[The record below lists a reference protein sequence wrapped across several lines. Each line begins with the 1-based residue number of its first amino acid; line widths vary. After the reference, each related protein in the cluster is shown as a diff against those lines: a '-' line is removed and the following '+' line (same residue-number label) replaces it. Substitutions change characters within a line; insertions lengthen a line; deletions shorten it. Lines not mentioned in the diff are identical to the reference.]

1 MVSSSS
7 LWDVV
12 VRTVVTS
19 GTATL
24 IATFFALGFALLLAN
39 TNWRGKEVLR
49 VIVQA
54 LYGLP
59 PVVVGVMVYLALSK
73 DGLLSDLNWLFTI
86 EGMIFAQTLLI
97 FPLILGVAWGALE
110 RVSEDK
116 RDVFRVMNVKKGRR
130 IMLEMYCARR
140 GIVNAILLG
149 FGRAIA
155 EVGAVLMVGG
165 NIAGKTRVLTTSVVL
180 ETSIGEMD
188 TALQLGGVLLV
199 LSLLVA
205 LSIQLLQRVHFFGH
219 GKFGDDNRDVGP
231 FDDFD
236 LNLENLNVEK
246 DGNKILNSY
255 SINLKQGEIIALMG
269 ESGSGKST
277 LLRRICGLEGD
288 DLGIGHDVAYVAQQ
302 PTLVMDTVAMELQLP
317 IMVHN
322 HLPDAG
328 KELAVICG
336 LEEKERQRTDTLSG
350 GEKQRLA
357 FLRALAMNRKILI
370 LDEFTSELDGLSV
383 EKIENE
389 VLKFK
394 QRGGCVL
401 FATHNVLQA
410 QRLATRTIFIHQGQE
425 TDAES
430 EIAQQIK
437 SGKWIG

>member
-219 GKFGDDNRDVGP
+219 GKFGEDKRDVGP

-425 TDAES
+425 ADAES
-430 EIAQQIK
+430 EVAQQIK

>member
-1 MVSSSS
+1 M
-7 LWDVV
+7 V

-130 IMLEMYCARR
+130 VMLEMYCARR

-205 LSIQLLQRVHFFGH
+205 LSIQLLQRVHFLGH
-219 GKFGDDNRDVGP
+219 GKFGEDSRDIES

-236 LNLENLNVEK
+236 LHLENLNVEK
-246 DGNKILNSY
+246 DGIRILNSY
-255 SINLKQGEIIALMG
+255 SIKLKQGEIIALMG

-288 DLGIGHDVAYVAQQ
+288 DLGIGRDVAYVAQQ

-410 QRLATRTIFIHQGQE
+410 QRLATRTIFIHQGRE
-425 TDAES
+425 TDVES

>member
-1 MVSSSS
+1 M
-7 LWDVV
+7 V

>member
-7 LWDVV
+7 VWDVV
-12 VRTVVTS
+12 VRTLVTS

-24 IATFFALGFALLLAN
+24 IATLFALAFALILAN
-39 TNWRGKEVLR
+39 SKWQGKEVLR
-49 VIVQA
+49 VIIQA

-116 RDVFRVMNVKKGRR
+116 RDVFRVMNVKKARR
-130 IMLEMYCARR
+130 IMLEMYCARK

-180 ETSIGEMD
+180 ETSIGQMD

-199 LSLLVA
+199 LSLVVA
-205 LSIQLLQRVHFFGH
+205 LSIQLLQRVHFFGR
-219 GKFGDDNRDVGP
+219 GNFGEEKRDVES
-231 FDDFD
+231 FEDFD
-236 LNLENLNVEK
+236 IGLENLNVEK
-246 DGNKILNSY
+246 DGIKILDSY
-255 SINLKQGEIIALMG
+255 SLELKEGEIIALMG

-277 LLRRICGLEGD
+277 LLRRVCGLDGGD
-288 DLGIGHDVAYVAQQ
+288 SKISRDVAYVAQQ
-302 PTLVMDTVAMELQLP
+302 PTLVMDTVAMELKLP
-317 IMVHN
+317 IMVHS

-328 KELAVICG
+328 KELAIICG
-336 LEEKERQRTDTLSG
+336 LEEKERQRSDTLSG
-350 GEKQRLA
+350 GEKQRLV

-370 LDEFTSELDGLSV
+370 LDEFTSELDGLSIERI
-383 EKIENE
+383 EKE

-410 QRLATRTIFIHQGQE
+410 KRLATRTIFIHKGKQIDG
-425 TDAES
+425 DS
-430 EIAQQIK
+430 EVAQQIK

>member
-1 MVSSSS
+1 M
-7 LWDVV
+7 V

-130 IMLEMYCARR
+130 VMLEMYCARR

-205 LSIQLLQRVHFFGH
+205 LSIQLLQRVHFLGH
-219 GKFGDDNRDVGP
+219 GKFGEDSRDIESFDN
-231 FDDFD
+231 FD
-236 LNLENLNVEK
+236 LHLENLNVEK
-246 DGNKILNSY
+246 DGIRILNSY
-255 SINLKQGEIIALMG
+255 SIKLKQGEIIALMG

-288 DLGIGHDVAYVAQQ
+288 DLGIGRDVAYVAQQ

-410 QRLATRTIFIHQGQE
+410 QRLATRTIFIHQGRE
-425 TDAES
+425 TDPES

>member
-12 VRTVVTS
+12 VRTLVTS

-24 IATFFALGFALLLAN
+24 IATFFALGFALFLAN
-39 TNWRGKEVLR
+39 TDWRGKEVLR

-130 IMLEMYCARR
+130 ILLEMYCARR

>member
-1 MVSSSS
+1 MVSPSS

-116 RDVFRVMNVKKGRR
+116 RDVFRVMNVKKSRR
-130 IMLEMYCARR
+130 VMLEMYCARR

-205 LSIQLLQRVHFFGH
+205 LSIQLLQRVHFLGH
-219 GKFGDDNRDVGP
+219 GKFGEDSRDIESFDN
-231 FDDFD
+231 FD
-236 LNLENLNVEK
+236 LHLENLNVEK
-246 DGNKILNSY
+246 DGIKILNSY
-255 SINLKQGEIIALMG
+255 SIKLKQGEIIALMG

-288 DLGIGHDVAYVAQQ
+288 DLGIGRDVAYVAQQ

-410 QRLATRTIFIHQGQE
+410 QRLATRTIFIHQGRE

>member
-1 MVSSSS
+1 MVSPSS

-130 IMLEMYCARR
+130 VMLEMYCARR

-205 LSIQLLQRVHFFGH
+205 LSIQLLQRVHFLGH
-219 GKFGDDNRDVGP
+219 GRFGEDSRDIESFDN
-231 FDDFD
+231 FD
-236 LNLENLNVEK
+236 LHLENLNVEK
-246 DGNKILNSY
+246 DGIRILNSY
-255 SINLKQGEIIALMG
+255 SIKLKQGEIIALMG

-288 DLGIGHDVAYVAQQ
+288 DLGIGRDVAYVAQQ
-302 PTLVMDTVAMELQLP
+302 PTLVMDTVVMERFDK
-317 IMVHN
+317 V
-322 HLPDAG
+322 
-328 KELAVICG
+328 C
-336 LEEKERQRTDTLSG
+336 
-350 GEKQRLA
+350 
-357 FLRALAMNRKILI
+357 
-370 LDEFTSELDGLSV
+370 
-383 EKIENE
+383 
-389 VLKFK
+389 
-394 QRGGCVL
+394 
-401 FATHNVLQA
+401 
-410 QRLATRTIFIHQGQE
+410 
-425 TDAES
+425 
-430 EIAQQIK
+430 
-437 SGKWIG
+437 

>member
-1 MVSSSS
+1 MVSPSS

-130 IMLEMYCARR
+130 VMLEMYCARR

-205 LSIQLLQRVHFFGH
+205 LSIQLLQRVHFLGH
-219 GKFGDDNRDVGP
+219 GKFGEDSRDIESFDN
-231 FDDFD
+231 FD
-236 LNLENLNVEK
+236 LHLENLNVEK
-246 DGNKILNSY
+246 DGIRILNSY
-255 SINLKQGEIIALMG
+255 SIKLKQGEIIALMG

-288 DLGIGHDVAYVAQQ
+288 DLGIGRDVAYVAQQ

-410 QRLATRTIFIHQGQE
+410 QRLATRTIFIHQGRE
-425 TDAES
+425 TDPES

-437 SGKWIG
+437 LKKKG

>member
-1 MVSSSS
+1 M
-7 LWDVV
+7 V

-130 IMLEMYCARR
+130 VMLEMYCARR

-205 LSIQLLQRVHFFGH
+205 LSIQLLQRVHFLGH
-219 GKFGDDNRDVGP
+219 GKFGEDSRDIES

-236 LNLENLNVEK
+236 LHLENLNVEK
-246 DGNKILNSY
+246 DGIKILNSY
-255 SINLKQGEIIALMG
+255 SIKLKQGEIIALMG

-288 DLGIGHDVAYVAQQ
+288 DLGIGRDVAYVAQQ

-328 KELAVICG
+328 KELALICG

-410 QRLATRTIFIHQGQE
+410 QRLATRTIFIHQGRE

>member
-39 TNWRGKEVLR
+39 TDWRGKEVLR

-130 IMLEMYCARR
+130 FMLEMYCARR

-219 GKFGDDNRDVGP
+219 GKFGEDKRDVGP

-246 DGNKILNSY
+246 DGNKILNAY

>member
-1 MVSSSS
+1 MVSPSS

-116 RDVFRVMNVKKGRR
+116 RDVFRVMNVKKSRR
-130 IMLEMYCARR
+130 VILEMYCARR

-205 LSIQLLQRVHFFGH
+205 LSIQLLQRVHFLGH
-219 GKFGDDNRDVGP
+219 GKFGEDSRDIESFDN
-231 FDDFD
+231 FD
-236 LNLENLNVEK
+236 LHLENLNVEK
-246 DGNKILNSY
+246 DGIRILNSY
-255 SINLKQGEIIALMG
+255 SIKLKQGEIIALMG

-288 DLGIGHDVAYVAQQ
+288 DLGIGRDVAYVAQQ

-410 QRLATRTIFIHQGQE
+410 QRLATRTIFIHQGRE
-425 TDAES
+425 TDPES

>member
-1 MVSSSS
+1 MVSPSS

-116 RDVFRVMNVKKGRR
+116 RDVFRVMNVKKSRR
-130 IMLEMYCARR
+130 VMLEMYCARR

-205 LSIQLLQRVHFFGH
+205 LSIQLLQRVHFLGY
-219 GKFGDDNRDVGP
+219 GKFGEDSRDIESFDN
-231 FDDFD
+231 FD
-236 LNLENLNVEK
+236 LHLENLNVEK
-246 DGNKILNSY
+246 DGIRILNSY
-255 SINLKQGEIIALMG
+255 SIKLKQGEIIALMG

-288 DLGIGHDVAYVAQQ
+288 DLGIGRDVAYVAQQ

-410 QRLATRTIFIHQGQE
+410 QRLATRTIFIHQGRE
-425 TDAES
+425 TDPES

>member
-1 MVSSSS
+1 M
-7 LWDVV
+7 V

-116 RDVFRVMNVKKGRR
+116 RDVFRVMNVKKSRR
-130 IMLEMYCARR
+130 VMLEMYCARR

-205 LSIQLLQRVHFFGH
+205 LSIQLLQRVHFLGH
-219 GKFGDDNRDVGP
+219 GKFGEDSRDIES

-236 LNLENLNVEK
+236 LHLENLNVEK
-246 DGNKILNSY
+246 DGIKILNSY
-255 SINLKQGEIIALMG
+255 SIKLKQGEIIALMG

-288 DLGIGHDVAYVAQQ
+288 DLGIGRDVAYVAQQ

-410 QRLATRTIFIHQGQE
+410 QRLATRTIFIHQGRE
-425 TDAES
+425 TDPES

>member
-1 MVSSSS
+1 MVSPSS

-130 IMLEMYCARR
+130 VMLEMYCARR

-205 LSIQLLQRVHFFGH
+205 LSIQLLQRVHFLGH
-219 GKFGDDNRDVGP
+219 GKFGEDSRDIESFDN
-231 FDDFD
+231 FD
-236 LNLENLNVEK
+236 LHLENLNVEK
-246 DGNKILNSY
+246 DGIRILNSY
-255 SINLKQGEIIALMG
+255 SIKLKQGEIIALMG

-288 DLGIGHDVAYVAQQ
+288 DLGIGRDVAYVAQQ

-410 QRLATRTIFIHQGQE
+410 QRLATRTIFIHQGRE
-425 TDAES
+425 TDPES

>member
-12 VRTVVTS
+12 VRTLVTS

-39 TNWRGKEVLR
+39 TDWRGKEVLR

-130 IMLEMYCARR
+130 ILLEMYCARR

-246 DGNKILNSY
+246 DGNKILNAY

>member
-1 MVSSSS
+1 MVSTSS

-24 IATFFALGFALLLAN
+24 IATLFALALALVLAN
-39 TNWRGKEVLR
+39 TKWRGKEILR

-59 PVVVGVMVYLALSK
+59 PVVVGVLVYLALSK
-73 DGLLSDLNWLFTI
+73 DGLLSDLNWLVTI

-116 RDVFRVMNVKKGRR
+116 RDVFRVMNVKRSKR
-130 IMLEMYCARR
+130 IMLEMYCARK

-205 LSIQLLQRVHFFGH
+205 LSIQLLQRVHFFGS
-219 GKFGDDNRDVGP
+219 GSFGEDNRDNES
-231 FDDFD
+231 FDDFTIT
-236 LNLENLNVEK
+236 LGNLNVEK
-246 DGNKILNSY
+246 DGIKILDSY
-255 SINLKQGEIIALMG
+255 SLELRQGEIIALMG

-277 LLRRICGLEGD
+277 LLRRICGLDGS
-288 DLGIGHDVAYVAQQ
+288 DLGIGHDIAYVAQQ

-317 IMVHN
+317 IIIHN

-328 KELAVICG
+328 KKLAAICG
-336 LEEKERQRTDTLSG
+336 LEEKERQRNDTLSG
-350 GEKQRLA
+350 GEKQRLV

-370 LDEFTSELDGLSV
+370 LDEFTSELDGLSIERI
-383 EKIENE
+383 EKE

-410 QRLATRTIFIHQGQE
+410 KRLATRTIFIHQGKQI
-425 TDAES
+425 DDES
-430 EIAQQIK
+430 KVAQQIK
-437 SGKWIG
+437 SGRWIG